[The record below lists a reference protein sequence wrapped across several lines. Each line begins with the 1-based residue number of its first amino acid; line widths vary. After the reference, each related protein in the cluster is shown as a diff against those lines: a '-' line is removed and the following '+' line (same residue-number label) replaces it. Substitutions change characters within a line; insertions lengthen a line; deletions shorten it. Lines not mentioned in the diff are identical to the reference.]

1 LQDDAGVVFWRVVAA
16 GLDTTVAG
24 AAAPSNV
31 PVIQLE
37 PVVVVGRRMTA
48 DEIAAYDAAAT
59 RASAALAS
67 AAVAGEVWTV
77 EALLAQ
83 GAKWFGRA
91 LVGLG
96 ELVEL
101 VPEIGLRAAGVG
113 VSLLTLSGNAGQ
125 GQSRI
130 QIGENQRFEV
140 PPGALYG
147 VLQQR
152 DEYGDWQTTKTGV
165 RLWEVGNQRMA
176 LTDNEIRALNA
187 PMSNP
192 ADPRSTPPLVTPIP
206 TDRDQMPPLPGMDMA
221 PPDVGAIPG
230 YEVMPPLT
238 IADLLLD
245 KQNSEIL
252 GDNLRAAGSA
262 KPAEGYEAHHIVPS
276 GAGDVRMDAL
286 RAQLVALGIDLN
298 DAANGVWLP
307 GPKARQIQR
316 RRITEG

>member
-1 LQDDAGVVFWRVVAA
+1 
-16 GLDTTVAG
+16 
-24 AAAPSNV
+24 
-31 PVIQLE
+31 
-37 PVVVVGRRMTA
+37 
-48 DEIAAYDAAAT
+48 
-59 RASAALAS
+59 
-67 AAVAGEVWTV
+67 
-77 EALLAQ
+77 
-83 GAKWFGRA
+83 
-91 LVGLG
+91 VGLG
-96 ELVEL
+96 KLVEL
-101 VPEIGLRAAGVG
+101 VPEIGLRTIGVG

-140 PPGALYG
+140 PLGALYG

-176 LTDNEIRALNA
+176 LTDDEIRALNA

-206 TDRDQMPPLPGMDMA
+206 TDRDRMPPLPGMDMA

-230 YEVMPPLT
+230 YEALPPPT
-238 IADLLLD
+238 IDDLLLD
-245 KQNSEIL
+245 KQDSEVL
-252 GDNLRAAGSA
+252 GDNLLAAGSA

-276 GAGDVRMDAL
+276 NAGDARMDAL

-307 GPKARQIQR
+307 GPKAPEDAPEAYHR
-316 RRITEG
+316 RLNNSDYNEAVAGIFDGVASREEALVALRDISNQLRDGNFPGVRPRPNP